1 MKRLTEGRWT
11 PVPLIAI
18 VAVLIGGGAFALAKS
33 SSGVGGTI
41 NACVHKQGGGL
52 YVARKCNNGDKK
64 LKWNQVGPA
73 GAAGAP
79 GAAGPTGAQG
89 SAGPQGKAGSE
100 GPPGPTASSAGSANP
115 NPDTAINPVAFSD
128 LLSTTVTTT
137 APSRVIGNAS
147 IEVQPAG
154 FGTPSV
160 ACQIKIDGAFVGE
173 FEQARLSATVGAGVI
188 ISMSQG
194 AVVSAGSHVV
204 AIACQQTVNAAGA
217 VFSAG
222 NITAIAAAA

>member
-18 VAVLIGGGAFALAKS
+18 VAVLIGGGAFALATS

-41 NACVHKQGGGL
+41 NACVHKQGGAL
-52 YVARKCNNGDKK
+52 YVARKCNKGDKK
-64 LKWNQVGPA
+64 LKWNEVGPT
-73 GAAGAP
+73 GARGAE
-79 GAAGPTGAQG
+79 GPTGAQG

-100 GPPGPTASSAGSANP
+100 GPPGPTASSAASANP
-115 NPDTAINPVAFSD
+115 NPDTAINPSAFSD

-137 APSRVIGNAS
+137 ASSRVIGNAS
-147 IEVQPAG
+147 IEVQQAL
-154 FGTPSV
+154 GTPSV
-160 ACQIKIDGAFVGE
+160 ACQIKIDGAFVGA
-173 FEQARLSATVGAGVI
+173 FEQATLSAGAGVI

-204 AIACQQTVNAAGA
+204 AIACQQTVGGATGA